1 MPRRSRPPQLG
12 PILVAPDWQV
22 PNPSKRQR
30 WAEAPLVLAPTSGD
44 EVYDWEK
51 PIVFE
56 PEATESPTPGDNVLR
71 APRTDPAT
79 DVELRDL
86 PSGTGW
92 MQSDGVRLSP
102 DKSMAKH
109 DFDGRVER
117 TAVLSRDWVHTSHAP
132 SSEGATWLVS
142 AIDCTHEYGDILF
155 GVTEAS
161 SFEHP
166 GRTLVFD
173 AHGNFRTGWHPLNLV
188 HFHDAEDLNLTPGA
202 AYSWDVTKEWDA
214 NRVMRVEVSLT
225 EQFVQVTYGETGYA
239 RFALDKWTTAR
250 LCASFSCPNNT
261 LKIHAGPGA
270 PEAQSA

>member
-22 PNPSKRQR
+22 PNPAKRQR

-44 EVYDWEK
+44 GIYDWEK

-56 PEATESPTPGDNVLR
+56 PEAPEAPTSGDNVVR
-71 APRTDPAT
+71 APRQPAAS
-79 DVELRDL
+79 DAELRDL

-92 MQSDGVRLSP
+92 MQSDGVLVSS
-102 DKSMAKH
+102 DKSTARH
-109 DFDGRVER
+109 NFGGCVER
-117 TAVLSRDWVHTSHAP
+117 TAVLSRDWVHASHAP
-132 SSEGATWLVS
+132 HSEGAAWVVS
-142 AIDCTHEYGDILF
+142 APSARHEYGDIHF

-173 AHGNFRTGWHPLNLV
+173 AHGNFRMGWHPLNLV
-188 HFHDAEDLNLTPGA
+188 HCHDAEDLNSTPGA
-202 AYSWDVTKEWDA
+202 AYSCDVSKERDMHMP
-214 NRVMRVEVSLT
+214 MRVEVSLT

-239 RFALDKWTTAR
+239 RFALDGWATAR
-250 LCASFSCPNNT
+250 LCASFSSPGDT
-261 LKIHAGPGA
+261 LKIHSGPGA
-270 PEAQSA
+270 PGAHSA